1 MQLMG
6 WQGVGDL
13 WTGRVTD
20 TDYTK
25 CEGFLQAQHA
35 FQERDKVTIDGEERV
50 LPFLNIFDKGFRVN
64 MAAWAEGQQLVLQ
77 LYFAKSDRRFDRL
90 QTLASAS
97 VALDRGANE

>member
-13 WTGRVTD
+13 WTGRVTE

-25 CEGFLQAQHA
+25 REGFLQAQHA